1 MAIERLPEDVRT
13 PAVARA
19 MFSPSAILLGGG
31 AASVAI
37 LAGLWPLAP
46 VAALVGW
53 GVKVGLAI
61 PRKNRSTI
69 NPGKLPDPWRT
80 YVLEA
85 AKAAKRFDELVK
97 TLPSGPLRAELS
109 EVGRR
114 VSEAVREAW
123 EIANRGVKLDGA
135 RRDLGLSDAVNEID
149 RLRGERDLRA
159 QQGLNVDSIDRT
171 INAVQRQLAAGQR
184 VESAAF
190 EARDRLR
197 VLNAQLDEAVAAV
210 VEMSLRPSGDRS
222 AVAIRGQVDGIVD
235 ELEAL
240 RLALDETDA
249 ITSTPSPGAT
259 ASSTLE
265 QP

>member
-1 MAIERLPEDVRT
+1 MAIERLPEEVRT

-31 AASVAI
+31 AASLAI

-53 GVKVGLAI
+53 GVKVGMAV
-61 PRKNRSTI
+61 PRKRRSTI

-80 YVLEA
+80 FVLEA
-85 AKAAKRFDELVK
+85 AKAARRFDELVV
-97 TLPSGPLRAELS
+97 TLPPGPLRTELG

-114 VSEAVREAW
+114 VAEAVREAW
-123 EIANRGVKLDGA
+123 EIANRGVKLDAA
-135 RRDLGLSDAVNEID
+135 RRDLGLNEAVNEID
-149 RLRGERDLRA
+149 RLRGERALRA
-159 QQGLNVDSIDRT
+159 QQGLSVDSVDRT
-171 INAVQRQLAAGQR
+171 ISAVQRQLAAGQR
-184 VESAAF
+184 VENAAF

-210 VEMSLRPSGDRS
+210 VEMSLRPSADRS
-222 AVAIRGQVDGIVD
+222 ADAIRGQVDGIVD

-249 ITSTPSPGAT
+249 INTAPSPGAT

>member
-114 VSEAVREAW
+114 VAEAVREAW

-135 RRDLGLSDAVNEID
+135 RRDLGLGEAVNEID
-149 RLRGERDLRA
+149 RLRGERALRA